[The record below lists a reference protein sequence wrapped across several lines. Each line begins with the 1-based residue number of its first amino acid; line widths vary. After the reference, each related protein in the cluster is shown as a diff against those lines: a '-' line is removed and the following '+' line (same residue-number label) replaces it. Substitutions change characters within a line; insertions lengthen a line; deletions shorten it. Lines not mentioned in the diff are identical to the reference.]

1 MRYCPRS
8 SETVVR
14 TRINAGLVASTVTP
28 GNTAPCAS
36 RIVPAIVPSWA
47 NAVVGISRRHAARAY
62 LTLLDCSIEPPR
74 HAMDVETRDR
84 HDRYQRYRPTIGHA
98 GATYTP

>member
-14 TRINAGLVASTVTP
+14 TPINAGLVASTVTP
-28 GNTAPCAS
+28 GNTAPCSS

-47 NAVVGISRRHAARAY
+47 NAVVGIISARHAPSRAH
-62 LTLLDCSIEPPR
+62 LTLLDCGMEASL
-74 HAMDVETRDR
+74 AMINGRR
-84 HDRYQRYRPTIGHA
+84 NA
-98 GATYTP
+98 